1 MFPQSKVVVMLQTT
15 QETNGGTITSQN
27 LDTIG
32 FDFVTIDVVQTTSN
46 NTTNNPS
53 TLKLQHSDTTD
64 ATNFSDIT
72 GAFVGDTDF
81 TIPTVGTN
89 TSTISSY
96 KFNVDMR
103 HRKRYLRL
111 LVTPITTQ
119 SFTAVA
125 NLFRGERAPTS
136 ATDVNASV
144 VVAG

>member
-1 MFPQSKVVVMLQTT
+1 MFPQSKAVVFLQTT

-27 LDTIG
+27 LDCQG

-46 NTTNNPS
+46 NVTNNPS
-53 TLKLQHSDTTD
+53 TLKLQQSDTTD
-64 ATNFSDIT
+64 ATNFADLS
-72 GAFVGDTDF
+72 GAVGDTDF
-81 TIPTVGTN
+81 TIPQVGTN

-125 NLFRGERAPTS
+125 NLFRGERSAS
-136 ATDVNASV
+136 NATDANVSV
-144 VVAG
+144 LVGL

>member
-1 MFPQSKVVVMLQTT
+1 MFPQSKAVVFLQTT

-27 LDTIG
+27 LDCMG
-32 FDFVTIDVVQTTSN
+32 FDFVSIDVVQTTSN

-53 TLKLQHSDTTD
+53 TLKLQHSDTTN
-64 ATNFSDIT
+64 ATDFSDIS
-72 GAFVGDTDF
+72 GLVGDTDF

-89 TSTISSY
+89 TSTVQSY

-111 LVTPITTQ
+111 LVTPVTTQ

-125 NLFRGERAPTS
+125 NLHGGERVPVN
-136 ATDVNASV
+136 ATDAGVSV
-144 VVAG
+144 LVAA